1 MAQIII
7 YLWVAADICALGIA
21 AFSILA
27 VGSLF
32 LNGSRPYP
40 QRKRRKKK

>member
-1 MAQIII
+1 MAQIITC
-7 YLWVAADICALGIA
+7 LWIGADICALGIA
-21 AFSILA
+21 GLSILA

-40 QRKRRKKK
+40 MKKKKGDK